1 MRMAVRRA
9 FAGGL
14 VAAGLGIGSAA
25 TSPRALAADL
35 PPQRAER
42 ILAPGRSAASEDGAD
57 ALVLNPANLGYLPAG
72 ELRWTGV
79 RCPDTQKVGCGHAFS
94 LATPLLWGL
103 STGLRLDYVTPP
115 WTVRFPFDGHD
126 YTWITWGLGLK
137 LSDTL
142 ALGLSLQRSYSTNA
156 YTDGL
161 FGISLAATYRPNSH
175 FGFAVVAHDFNGPSM
190 QRLPPRDLPTLD
202 PSYVFALAFRPT
214 GTRALEIGGELR
226 YLEGSDQVL
235 PKGLI
240 GLDIPGVGRARA
252 DIEVAH
258 LVSDTRRAVVGTA
271 GLEISFGGA
280 SLGGGILAG
289 NGLGQS
295 TSVGEYATASIAGYI
310 PPGIPR
316 PSRAVLF
323 RVEST
328 PGPRGHVTVLRRL
341 WKLSERSDVSAVT
354 LVLRAEPAA
363 NMAHAEELADAVR
376 VLRARGKKVLCSWE
390 DAGSKS
396 LYVCANADRIVVNP
410 AGGLRYAGLRSQYFY
425 LAGLLDK
432 LGVKAEFVRIGA
444 HKSAPEMFTNSSPSD
459 VARADHEDLLAETEA
474 VFVTNLAQGRH
485 LSPEAVRAATRKGPF
500 VPSEARDAHF
510 VDGVAFD
517 DELERATQ
525 DLVGHP
531 IRVEKYEE
539 ETYAPK
545 AFGPRDR
552 VALVYIDGD
561 IVDGRSSR
569 IPFVDMKLVG
579 SYSIADTLKAVRE
592 DATIR
597 SVVLRIESPGG
608 SSMASDVMWRELT
621 LLAKKKP
628 LIVSMGSIA
637 ASGGYYV
644 AAAGRTVFALPLT
657 ITGSI
662 GIFYGKADVS
672 PLLHK
677 LGVNVETNTT
687 TPRADAD
694 SIFRGFTPEER
705 VELDRKIHQY
715 YDTFLDRV
723 ATGRH
728 MTKEQVDAVG
738 QGRVWTG
745 QQALERGL
753 VDKMGGI
760 REALDEAREAGGLPA
775 DAPIVELPR
784 IEKTLLDTALGLAGI
799 DARAGSPVMRL
810 DALPVQV
817 KDVAR
822 AIAPVAVYSGD
833 VPMARMEWVPLEDV
847 TGTDED

>member
-1 MRMAVRRA
+1 MRMVVRRA

-14 VAAGLGIGSAA
+14 LAAGLGIGSAA
-25 TSPRALAADL
+25 TGPRALAADL

-42 ILAPGRSAASEDGAD
+42 IFAPGRSAASEDGAD
-57 ALVLNPANLGYLPAG
+57 ALVLNPANLGYLPAA

-126 YTWITWGLGLK
+126 YSWITWGLGLK

-142 ALGLSLQRSYSTNA
+142 AVGLSLQRSYSTNA

-280 SLGGGILAG
+280 SVGGGILAG

-295 TSVGEYATASIAGYI
+295 TSVGEYATASISGVI
-310 PPGIPR
+310 SPGIPR

-328 PGPRGHVTVLRRL
+328 PGPRGHVTFLRRL
-341 WKLSERSDVSAVT
+341 WSLSERSDVSAVT

-390 DAGSKS
+390 EAGSKS

-432 LGVKAEFVRIGA
+432 IGVKAEFVRIGA
-444 HKSAPEMFTNSSPSD
+444 HKSAPEMFTNSTASD
-459 VARADHEDLLAETEA
+459 VSRADHEDLLAETEA
-474 VFVTNLAQGRH
+474 VFVKNLAQGRH

-500 VPSEARDAHF
+500 VASEARDAHF

-552 VALVYIDGD
+552 VAIVYIDGD

-644 AAAGRTVFALPLT
+644 AAAGRTVYALPLT

-705 VELDRKIHQY
+705 VELERKIHQY

-784 IEKTLLDTALGLAGI
+784 IEKTLLDTALGLSGI
-799 DARAGSPVMRL
+799 DGRAGSPVMRI

-822 AIAPVAVYSGD
+822 AIAPVAVYTGD